1 MEKCT
6 KSKYNKFVIKVIV
19 SKWQKIIFLNGRIQN
34 NEISKESNSNRSGIC
49 YGYVFSRMLQQAGRN
64 ICRSNRGRYYSSSNR
79 GCYHSRRHNSSCR
92 GRYHSR
98 SRSRLCRCS

>member
-34 NEISKESNSNRSGIC
+34 NEISKESR
-49 YGYVFSRMLQQAGRN
+49 
-64 ICRSNRGRYYSSSNR
+64 
-79 GCYHSRRHNSSCR
+79 
-92 GRYHSR
+92 
-98 SRSRLCRCS
+98 